1 MQPPYPGHR
10 EHCETLLEERRR
22 SHPHAVRQRGLLRVQ
37 MAEDVF
43 LQSLD
48 ERRRWIASNCR
59 GSFWVDDLTD
69 NGLLI
74 GKLYRFADI
83 QDADCFRYRF

>member
-10 EHCETLLEERRR
+10 EQLAALIEARRR
-22 SHPHAVRQRGLLRVQ
+22 SHPHAVQQRGLIRSRLEDNEFLRR
-37 MAEDVF
+37 
-43 LQSLD
+43 LD
-48 ERRRWIASNCR
+48 ERRRWIASHCR
-59 GSFWVDDLTD
+59 GSFWVDDLID

-83 QDADCFRYRF
+83 QDADWFRYRF

>member
-1 MQPPYPGHR
+1 
-10 EHCETLLEERRR
+10 
-22 SHPHAVRQRGLLRVQ
+22 